1 MSSATLHT
9 CCENVRPSFFGRGV
23 LAAKWI
29 VPGAILALMPKCP
42 LCVAAYLALATGIG
56 ISFTTAAY
64 VRSALI
70 ATCILFLTFLV
81 ARQFIR
87 LSSRED

>member
-1 MSSATLHT
+1 MSSVTFHT
-9 CCENVRPSFFGRGV
+9 CCETVRPSFFGHGV
-23 LAAKWI
+23 ITAKSI

-64 VRSALI
+64 IRSALI
-70 ATCILFLTFLV
+70 AICILFLTCLV
-81 ARQFIR
+81 ARQFLR